1 MSGKWMRWVL
11 RHDSG
16 KWYRK
21 QSLVPVKTFS
31 MATTYPTK
39 EATEKVTKV
48 RIGYTPELVNVS
60 ESRCPHCGA
69 KVLDTDYACPNCG
82 QVVRWMRKPDEEEA
96 PSGDEK

>member
-31 MATTYPTK
+31 LAATYPTK
-39 EATEKVTKV
+39 EAAEKVAKV
-48 RIGYTPELVNVS
+48 LIGYTPELVNVRE
-60 ESRCPHCGA
+60 ESPPPLSSA
-69 KVLDTDYACPNCG
+69 AVALDSKSSSRLSSRG
-82 QVVRWMRKPDEEEA
+82 RRR
-96 PSGDEK
+96 SS

>member
-31 MATTYPTK
+31 LAATYPTK
-39 EATEKVTKV
+39 EAAEKVAKV
-48 RIGYTPELVNVS
+48 LIGYTPELVNVREEWPPPRS
-60 ESRCPHCGA
+60 VA
-69 KVLDTDYACPNCG
+69 AVALD
-82 QVVRWMRKPDEEEA
+82 
-96 PSGDEK
+96 

>member
-39 EATEKVTKV
+39 EAAEKVTKV
-48 RIGYTPELVNVS
+48 RIGYTPELVNVREGLALS
-60 ESRCPHCGA
+60 
-69 KVLDTDYACPNCG
+69 TYF
-82 QVVRWMRKPDEEEA
+82 RKTA
-96 PSGDEK
+96 P

>member
-31 MATTYPTK
+31 LATTYPTK
-39 EATEKVTKV
+39 EATEKVTKFLG
-48 RIGYTPELVNVS
+48 GYTPELVNVRIREEWPPPRS
-60 ESRCPHCGA
+60 SA
-69 KVLDTDYACPNCG
+69 AVALD
-82 QVVRWMRKPDEEEA
+82 
-96 PSGDEK
+96 